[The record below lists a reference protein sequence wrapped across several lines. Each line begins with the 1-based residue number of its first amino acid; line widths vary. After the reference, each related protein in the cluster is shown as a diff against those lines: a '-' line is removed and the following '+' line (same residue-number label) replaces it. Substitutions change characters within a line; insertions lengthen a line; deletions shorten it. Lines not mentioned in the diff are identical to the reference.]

1 MLVIKMFSIT
11 KAEDMNE
18 STSKGSQLNWQESA
32 CILKKKKVYLWFLYL
47 VIPEINCLHHNI
59 LYVLE
64 CFSD

>member
-32 CILKKKKVYLWFLYL
+32 CILKKKKVYL
-47 VIPEINCLHHNI
+47 
-59 LYVLE
+59 
-64 CFSD
+64 